1 MPPWARTGVT
11 HGMQASGFLAQAAL
25 SRAAQQPW
33 APLPAFS
40 DTRPTYSRDA
50 QDDGE
55 GGPHEG
61 ARRMQGFLFERLG
74 FTLSESVCML
84 APRYQPPL
92 RQAR

>member
-1 MPPWARTGVT
+1 
-11 HGMQASGFLAQAAL
+11 MQASGFLAQAAL
-25 SRAAQQPW
+25 ARAAQQPW

-61 ARRMQGFLFERLG
+61 ARRGFASPQ
-74 FTLSESVCML
+74 TLSEPCRSCLHAGAQYSTGHLSAEDKGGCFVL
-84 APRYQPPL
+84 DTHK
-92 RQAR
+92 